1 MLKFM
6 YQILFFSDRTC
17 NYTLH
22 HNFTISNQFG
32 NSGNMKILFA
42 TIFVRYRWLPFFRLF
57 YVLHGTIVTLLPFQA
72 CLCIEFVIYSFSTKN
87 TMMVKNEN
95 IACGQWIMR
104 LTLILMGALFAQ
116 KIEQER
122 VCNIEIFYSF
132 LRLDR

>member
-1 MLKFM
+1 MNNL
-6 YQILFFSDRTC
+6 
-17 NYTLH
+17 
-22 HNFTISNQFG
+22 NFAISNQFG
-32 NSGNMKILFA
+32 NSGKMK
-42 TIFVRYRWLPFFRLF
+42 TIFCCNFCVLPMIAILLNFFMF
-57 YVLHGTIVTLLPFQA
+57 PWNNCYSPYHFKHVYVPIQ
-72 CLCIEFVIYSFSTKN
+72 FVIYSFSTKN